1 MKRERGRQTQ
11 DEKAVFERF
20 STRYRLGQAALV
32 KDIERTVCGCD
43 YGGTSWT
50 TRQEAETV
58 GRLLDLG
65 PGRRLLEVGAG
76 SGWPGL
82 YLAQRSG
89 CDIALT
95 DLPLEGL
102 QAARQRA
109 AADDLPG
116 ACWTAVADG
125 GALPFQSGWFDA
137 IDHSDVLCCLVDK
150 RAVLNSC
157 RRVIRD
163 DGKMVFSVILITPGL
178 AAADHDRAAAS
189 GPPFVAAE
197 DSYPAMLEAAGWTIM
212 DQRDLTADFMAS
224 VRLKR
229 DLEDTHAAD
238 LAAIF
243 GEAHAADS
251 LTRRRN
257 TYDALTHGL
266 LKREL
271 FVTEPVAS

>member
-1 MKRERGRQTQ
+1 MSTRSA
-11 DEKAVFERF
+11 DEQAVFERF
-20 STRYRLGQAALV
+20 STRYRLGQADLA
-32 KDIERTVCGCD
+32 KEIERSVCGCD

-50 TRQEAETV
+50 TRREAEIV
-58 GRLLDLG
+58 GGLLDLG

-82 YLAQRSG
+82 YLARESG

-102 QAARQRA
+102 KVARQRA
-109 AADDLPG
+109 HDDGLPG
-116 ACWTAVADG
+116 ACWVAVADG
-125 GALPFQSGWFDA
+125 GALPFQNGWFDA

-150 RAVLNSC
+150 LAVLKSC

-163 DGKMVFSVILITPGL
+163 DGKMVFSVILISPGL
-178 AAADHDRAAAS
+178 SPADHERGAAG

-197 DSYPAMLEAAGWTIM
+197 QSYPAMLEAAGWTIT
-212 DQRDLTADFMAS
+212 DRRDLTADFMAS

-229 DLEDTHAAD
+229 DLEEKHAAE
-238 LAAIF
+238 LTAIF
-243 GEAHAADS
+243 GADHAAQS
-251 LTRRRN
+251 LTRRRD

-271 FVTEPVAS
+271 FVTEPAGTKT